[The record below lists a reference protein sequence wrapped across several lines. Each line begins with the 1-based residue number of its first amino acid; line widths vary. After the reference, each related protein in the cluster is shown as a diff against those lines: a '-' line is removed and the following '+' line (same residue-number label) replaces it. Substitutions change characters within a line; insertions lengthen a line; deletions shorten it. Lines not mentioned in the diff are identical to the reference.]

1 MYSMHVRCTEL
12 PTATDRYMYTDCLLT
27 YLLTLRSIVTSFPPL
42 PASRAMELPAS
53 VRRTNIVGAD
63 GSPLPPSRSAAPMP
77 PLPYPH
83 IAEQIE
89 PEVTLLDQTP

>member
-1 MYSMHVRCTEL
+1 
-12 PTATDRYMYTDCLLT
+12 
-27 YLLTLRSIVTSFPPL
+27 
-42 PASRAMELPAS
+42 MELPAS

-77 PLPYPH
+77 PQPYPH